1 MNQKKIMLRLMKNT
15 LNIKIKVMEIQQS
28 KINLKMLDKV
38 LGDV

>member
-15 LNIKIKVMEIQQS
+15 LNVKIKVMEIQQS

-38 LGDV
+38 LGDM

>member
-1 MNQKKIMLRLMKNT
+1 MLRLMKNT

-38 LGDV
+38 LGDM

>member
-1 MNQKKIMLRLMKNT
+1 MKNT

-38 LGDV
+38 LGDM

>member
-38 LGDV
+38 LGDM